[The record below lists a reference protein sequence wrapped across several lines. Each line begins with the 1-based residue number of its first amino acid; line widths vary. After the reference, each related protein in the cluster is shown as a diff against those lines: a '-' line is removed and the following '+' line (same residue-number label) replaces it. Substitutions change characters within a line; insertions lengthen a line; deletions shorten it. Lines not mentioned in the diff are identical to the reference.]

1 MAKLKHVQR
10 EELKNCVRESI
21 IRRLTTKEIQRYI
34 KQELDI
40 DLSYDYLLHLR
51 ADIKKESEIQMSIYQ
66 KDRYAFLDE
75 VFFDRTKELKSMQKS
90 LHEIIDNEE
99 DNEIRIKAINQLQS
113 ITTQLSNYYVQ
124 LPQIAGVSSNN
135 TTSADTAVSNNS
147 INYRPYSSPTTI
159 SSTTAPNVI
168 IREDKEGKSRPWL
181 STVGFID
188 EFVKWCSEK
197 NGSKHPNDCNC
208 AKDLAGRNIWCPT
221 CQWYF
226 PNNEQHEC
234 DQYTV

>member
-113 ITTQLSNYYVQ
+113 ITTQLSNYYEQ
-124 LPQIAGVSSNN
+124 LPQISNASLLVGGGAVSSNRIE
-135 TTSADTAVSNNS
+135 DTAVSSSNGS
-147 INYRPYSSPTTI
+147 INNDYRPSSSPTTADDGTPI
-159 SSTTAPNVI
+159 PTI
-168 IREDKEGKSRPWL
+168 KKDKEAESRPWL
-181 STVGFID
+181 SSIGFVD
-188 EFVKWCSEK
+188 EFIKWCFDWLLLMILLTK
-197 NGSKHPNDCNC
+197 TLLG
-208 AKDLAGRNIWCPT
+208 
-221 CQWYF
+221 
-226 PNNEQHEC
+226 
-234 DQYTV
+234 